1 VFSGRCYEGLEI
13 GIESKRDGKRVLN
26 FVEFQNVFTYFG
38 IFDGLCGMLAAFG
51 EMILETMFE
60 RERMQAVRTN
70 ESLSVV
76 VCSVTYE
83 SRKTRNEGVMK
94 FVFFRQQQKIHV
106 VGTLITKLR
115 SVYGN
120 QFFPSYTKTLIEM
133 DGFWFSNFGMD
144 EMATGVSI
152 PVMSSSLMNLL

>member
-1 VFSGRCYEGLEI
+1 
-13 GIESKRDGKRVLN
+13 
-26 FVEFQNVFTYFG
+26 
-38 IFDGLCGMLAAFG
+38 MLAAFV
-51 EMILETMFE
+51 EVILETMFE

-94 FVFFRQQQKIHV
+94 FVSFGQQQKIHV

-120 QFFPSYTKTLIEM
+120 QL
-133 DGFWFSNFGMD
+133 FSL
-144 EMATGVSI
+144 VY
-152 PVMSSSLMNLL
+152 

>member
-13 GIESKRDGKRVLN
+13 GIESKRDGKHVLN
-26 FVEFQNVFTYFG
+26 FVEFQNVFAYFG
-38 IFDGLCGMLAAFG
+38 IFDALSGMLATFG
-51 EMILETMFE
+51 EVILETMFLPK
-60 RERMQAVRTN
+60 RMQAVRTN

-94 FVFFRQQQKIHV
+94 FVSFGQQQKIHM
-106 VGTLITKLR
+106 VGPLIAKLR

-120 QFFPSYTKTLIEM
+120 QFF
-133 DGFWFSNFGMD
+133 
-144 EMATGVSI
+144 
-152 PVMSSSLMNLL
+152 SLVY

>member
-1 VFSGRCYEGLEI
+1 
-13 GIESKRDGKRVLN
+13 
-26 FVEFQNVFTYFG
+26 
-38 IFDGLCGMLAAFG
+38 MLTAFG
-51 EMILETMFE
+51 QVILETMFE
-60 RERMQAVRTN
+60 TERVQAVRTN
-70 ESLSVV
+70 ESLSVMTR
-76 VCSVTYE
+76 STTYE

-94 FVFFRQQQKIHV
+94 FVSFGQQQKIHG